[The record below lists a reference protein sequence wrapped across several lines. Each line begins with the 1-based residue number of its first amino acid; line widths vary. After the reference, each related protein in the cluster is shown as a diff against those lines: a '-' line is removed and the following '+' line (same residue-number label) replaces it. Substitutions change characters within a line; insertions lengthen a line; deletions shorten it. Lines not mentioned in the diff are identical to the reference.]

1 MRWPKQLLPPV
12 SYTIDSNYFLAS
24 IRNFPPRRNPPSYIR
39 VIAPFAPYPLPFA
52 PYPLPFALFNHSFV
66 PSIHPSFEISHF
78 IIAYER
84 LIESSL
90 LSLRRLSNNL
100 SRTCQKRSVVK
111 KSRRSNLLLQRHHQ
125 GYRNRNDANLCLSCS
140 YRSSLS
146 HIQNSRLKTS
156 YNGFKSRLRVP
167 CSIAPIAAPQ
177 RHKNAC
183 YALHKR
189 LCDRY
194 WL

>member
-1 MRWPKQLLPPV
+1 MYMVQGIQYKVEGIQNEV
-12 SYTIDSNYFLAS
+12 
-24 IRNFPPRRNPPSYIR
+24 PPSPRSLEATRPTYSLSGHSTILYIFFTPR
-39 VIAPFAPYPLPFA
+39 KIRDLRA
-52 PYPLPFALFNHSFV
+52 H
-66 PSIHPSFEISHF
+66 
-78 IIAYER
+78 
-84 LIESSL
+84 
-90 LSLRRLSNNL
+90 LSG
-100 SRTCQKRSVVK
+100 TCQKRSVVK

>member
-1 MRWPKQLLPPV
+1 MQA
-12 SYTIDSNYFLAS
+12 D
-24 IRNFPPRRNPPSYIR
+24 
-39 VIAPFAPYPLPFA
+39 
-52 PYPLPFALFNHSFV
+52 
-66 PSIHPSFEISHF
+66 
-78 IIAYER
+78 
-84 LIESSL
+84 
-90 LSLRRLSNNL
+90 L
-100 SRTCQKRSVVK
+100 SRPCQKRSVVK

-177 RHKNAC
+177 RHKDAC

-194 WL
+194 WLKYQGIEVKSTRLSQKLTSYGCYFSPFIGGQFQMPFWDFSFIFWGRSCGFL